1 MHEFSPA
8 GYERALAS
16 ARGRGFT
23 VAPLSD
29 RRTAGPEGPAERML
43 YLRHDVDADL
53 DASVAM
59 ARLEQV
65 IGVRSTYLFMVRSPV
80 YNLFSR
86 YARTAVDS
94 VLQAGHTVGIHFDAH
109 GMTSEPDMRRGL
121 QREAQILAD
130 EFSTDVDCVSFH
142 QPSSAVLTGNYAF
155 EGLVNAYSANDF
167 HNTLYVSDTN
177 RSEGFWDLWE
187 AALSQ
192 AESSIQLLIHP
203 MWWMYSQEEP
213 WQVWNQ
219 ALVDAFRGAMHQ
231 VLETERAI
239 DPKSASRLFA

>member
-8 GYERALAS
+8 GYEHVLAS
-16 ARGRGFT
+16 AERFGFT
-23 VAPLSD
+23 VAPLSERKTAEPDD
-29 RRTAGPEGPAERML
+29 RTL

-59 ARLEQV
+59 ARLEQALG
-65 IGVRSTYLFMVRSPV
+65 IRSTYLFMVRSPV

-86 YARTAVDS
+86 YARTAVEA

-109 GMTSEPDMRRGL
+109 GFTREPDVRLSL
-121 QREAQILAD
+121 QREARMLAE
-130 EFSTDVDCVSFH
+130 EFSTDIDCVSFH
-142 QPSSAVLTGNYAF
+142 QPSSEVLSGNFAF
-155 EGLVNAYSANDF
+155 EGLVNAYSVNDF

-177 RSEGFWDLWE
+177 RSGGFWKLWDSS
-187 AALSQ
+187 LSQ
-192 AESSIQLLIHP
+192 TESSVQLLIHP
-203 MWWMYSQEEP
+203 MWWMYSLEEP

-239 DPKSASRLFA
+239 DPESASRLFA